1 MSFNLD
7 ELLTTTSESIDEL
20 LEPLNKSPELFA
32 FVSMF
37 LVLYGGLAKPKLP
50 YVLRQMFENALFRVG
65 ILFLILWRSNKNTS
79 LSIMLAIGFTVT
91 MQLLNE
97 EKSKEKFESISNK
110 INQNY

>member
-7 ELLTTTSESIDEL
+7 EFLNSATDSLDEI
-20 LEPLNKSPELFA
+20 LEPLNESPTLFA

-50 YVLRQMFENALFRVG
+50 YVIRQLFENALFRVG

-79 LSIMLAIGFTVT
+79 MSIMLSIGFIIT
-91 MQLLNE
+91 MQMLNE
-97 EKSKEKFESISNK
+97 EKNKEKFESISNK
-110 INQNY
+110 INN